1 MAKRGRKPLSEARAM
16 AVKELRNVYAK
27 LRARVNRVQAKYGET
42 PAIEEY
48 YKRGLDKLSTKGLE
62 LEDINNLRIDI
73 DYISSLKTTYMEGA
87 EHYSKYVSEWVEL
100 YENDRGMYNRIMM
113 LYNRLVEENE
123 LVEKFK
129 YQVIEDIY
137 TMVEKGGA
145 TNKEIYSK
153 VKDAFNDLYLNTRI
167 EDLVGGSSYETGGK
181 VRSR

>member
-48 YKRGLDKLSTKGLE
+48 YNRGLDRLSTKGLE
-62 LEDINNLRIDI
+62 IEDINKLKIDV

-87 EHYSKYVSEWVEL
+87 EHYNKYVAEWVDL
-100 YENDRGMYNRIMM
+100 YENDRSTYNRIMM
-113 LYNRLVEENE
+113 LYNRMVEENE

-129 YQVIEDIY
+129 YQVMEDIY
-137 TMVEKGGA
+137 TMVEKEGA
-145 TNKEIYSK
+145 TNKEVYTR
-153 VKDAFNDLYLNTRI
+153 VKEAFNELYMNTRM
-167 EDLVGGSSYETGGK
+167 EDLLGGSSYETGGK